1 MRRPNRATRRKKTS
15 PDPALQLLG
24 LATRAGATV
33 PGTER
38 VKDVVRSGGA
48 RLVLVASDLTATGL
62 DKLVP
67 LLEGRDVPYVVGYT
81 RDELGTAVGRGP
93 LAAVAVTQE
102 GFADRLKALLD
113 PSGDAT

>member
-1 MRRPNRATRRKKTS
+1 MKRRPKTS

-38 VKDVVRSGGA
+38 VKDAVRASGA
-48 RLVLVASDLTATGL
+48 LLVLVASDLTPTGE

-67 LLEGRDVPYVVGYT
+67 LLEGRGVPYVTRYT
-81 RDELGTAVGRGP
+81 RLELGTAVGRSP
-93 LAAVAVTQE
+93 LAAVAVTQA